1 MGQQEAWITL
11 HMFRAAFVFWIFNGI
26 AAVTKPLGFGETDLH
41 EAISS
46 GCLARQKEY
55 RHPNT
60 QMEGLAT
67 FDFCR
72 WSVSTIQQLLWK
84 VFMWLQ
90 PLRAIFFFVKGFF
103 KEASAS
109 LLAPFRWP
117 WVVSLWR
124 GLASALPYQCV
135 VTSLVVKDWC
145 PLATKMEGKIK
156 VFWSVTMAANISLAM
171 KHNDTNELSYLFSTN
186 SEHQQLL
193 RCLYS
198 AENALVFLW

>member
-11 HMFRAAFVFWIFNGI
+11 HMFSGSFCFLNFNGK

-41 EAISS
+41 KAISS

-55 RHPNT
+55 GHPNT

-67 FDFCR
+67 YDFVDDLSLLYNSSSERYSCDSNP
-72 WSVSTIQQLLWK
+72 SV
-84 VFMWLQ
+84 
-90 PLRAIFFFVKGFF
+90 PYYFFFVKGFS

-124 GLASALPYQCV
+124 GLASTLPYQCV
-135 VTSLVVKDWC
+135 ATSLVVKDWC
-145 PLATKMEGKIK
+145 PLATKTEGK
-156 VFWSVTMAANISLAM
+156 T
-171 KHNDTNELSYLFSTN
+171 
-186 SEHQQLL
+186 
-193 RCLYS
+193 
-198 AENALVFLW
+198 